1 MAMDST
7 MSGLSG
13 YSQDSSYSHKSEQ
26 RKAGFRKIKIA
37 NWKNSSRD
45 DF

>member
-13 YSQDSSYSHKSEQ
+13 YSQESSYSHKSEQ
-26 RKAGFRKIKIA
+26 RKGFRKIKIA